1 MSRDE
6 KTPKSP
12 SFHPGVPELPDPA
25 ETLRYIYP
33 WFEVVFWTGRPAHGG
48 LRDVSGS
55 APKGPNGSTQESSR
69 DEIASQG
76 ASMGLTFWPKREIEG
91 K

>member
-6 KTPKSP
+6 KP
-12 SFHPGVPELPDPA
+12 SENSGFRPTLPDRL

-33 WFEVVFWTGRPAHGG
+33 WFEVVFWVGKA
-48 LRDVSGS
+48 SS
-55 APKGPNGSTQESSR
+55 GSTQESSR
-69 DEIASQG
+69 DEIGAQG
-76 ASMGLTFWPKREIEG
+76 ASMGLTFWPKGE